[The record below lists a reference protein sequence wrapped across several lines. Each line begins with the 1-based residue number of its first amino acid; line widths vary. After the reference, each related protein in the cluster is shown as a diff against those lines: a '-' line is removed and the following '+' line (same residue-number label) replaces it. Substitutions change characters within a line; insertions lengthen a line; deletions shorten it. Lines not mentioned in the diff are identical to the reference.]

1 MTIVDIFQTTGYC
14 EIFSAKIAFIFIAKA
29 YFVCSALFHPSL
41 RHTPRWRCSVHK
53 FCSLVGEVI
62 ASNPL
67 VIQTR
72 EPKYI
77 DRLHMIFFQF
87 LPCRLLFRFYASP
100 EIRLDLITWMPWQ
113 DCCHLADTS
122 LILICNPISHKKKW
136 LYLQTDKQASSSR
149 IPGVLQHRF
158 FPDIN
163 KWR

>member
-1 MTIVDIFQTTGYC
+1 MLINLQTTGYC
-14 EIFSAKIAFIFIAKA
+14 EIFTAKIAFIFIAKA

-53 FCSLVGEVI
+53 FCYLVGEGI

-100 EIRLDLITWMPWQ
+100 KIRLDLITWMPWQ

-122 LILICNPISHKKKW
+122 IILICNPISHLKKVTVVIYR
-136 LYLQTDKQASSSR
+136 LTNRPLAPEFRVCSSTD
-149 IPGVLQHRF
+149 F
-158 FPDIN
+158 FLT
-163 KWR
+163 